1 MRPLCANSLP
11 PTPRK
16 ADFQPIP
23 PCSSTVTQM
32 QPSEAR
38 SCPLHP
44 KSASQPARAMGWTG
58 SSSLSPSLSPRLVVT
73 AYTCYVCIILEFSL
87 LLLEKLYQDI
97 IHIPYN
103 SPIQNVH
110 VSGLQWVQS
119 RVTTAKIS
127 EHFHHL
133 KRKPFIPSLA
143 HTPAPG
149 KRQFTPVSL
158 HLRILNIPYKRDRM
172 WTSVSGFPLVSCFLG
187 PSR

>member
-103 SPIQNVH
+103 SPIQ
-110 VSGLQWVQS
+110 S
-119 RVTTAKIS
+119 RHFDGFW
-127 EHFHHL
+127 HFHSSANITTINFRTLPLLQNNILH
-133 KRKPFIPSLA
+133 PFSCHP
-143 HTPAPG
+143 PAQLP
-149 KRQFTPVSL
+149 
-158 HLRILNIPYKRDRM
+158 IL
-172 WTSVSGFPLVSCFLG
+172 
-187 PSR
+187 